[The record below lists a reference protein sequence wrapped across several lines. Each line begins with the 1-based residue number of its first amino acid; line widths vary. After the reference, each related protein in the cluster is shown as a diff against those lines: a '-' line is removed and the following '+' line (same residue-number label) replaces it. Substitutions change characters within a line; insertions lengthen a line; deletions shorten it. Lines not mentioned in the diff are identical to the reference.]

1 MRKVFIVT
9 ERRADFSRFKPI
21 LQKLKQNPEFEY
33 DLVVTGL
40 HLLDTHG
47 NTIEEIREAG
57 FEIFATFDMYE
68 DTVEKDTGANMVRS
82 LGVAIQKLP
91 EIIERSNPDIVLT
104 GFDIAANFATTV
116 VAAHMNLPVVHIQG
130 GEVSGT
136 IDESLRHAMSKFAH
150 YHLASN
156 TDASERLIRMGEK
169 PQNVFVVGCPS
180 IDAINQVESLS
191 QEQLESEFNLDM
203 SKPYFVVIQHPV
215 TTECESSENQI
226 QKTLDAIDESGA
238 QAIFV
243 YPNNDAGAQKIIKS
257 LRESKIQH
265 VATLPLEKYINLL
278 KSSSGLI
285 GNSSSGIHET
295 ATLSIPTINV
305 GSRQSGRLRP
315 DNVID
320 VDHDKE
326 EIKNAI
332 KKCLED
338 DQFLHTVDSCP
349 NPYGSGNSA
358 EQIVTALGNIDI
370 SKNIIQKQITY

>member
-156 TDASERLIRMGEK
+156 T
-169 PQNVFVVGCPS
+169 
-180 IDAINQVESLS
+180 
-191 QEQLESEFNLDM
+191 
-203 SKPYFVVIQHPV
+203 
-215 TTECESSENQI
+215 
-226 QKTLDAIDESGA
+226 
-238 QAIFV
+238 
-243 YPNNDAGAQKIIKS
+243 
-257 LRESKIQH
+257 
-265 VATLPLEKYINLL
+265 
-278 KSSSGLI
+278 
-285 GNSSSGIHET
+285 
-295 ATLSIPTINV
+295 
-305 GSRQSGRLRP
+305 
-315 DNVID
+315 
-320 VDHDKE
+320 
-326 EIKNAI
+326 
-332 KKCLED
+332 
-338 DQFLHTVDSCP
+338 
-349 NPYGSGNSA
+349 
-358 EQIVTALGNIDI
+358 
-370 SKNIIQKQITY
+370 